1 MASMKKTENKGVW
14 ELENDKKEYR
24 SRLDIIAAILRASMG
39 GATKTRLMYTAY
51 LSYKQRELYVS
62 WMEDKKLLE
71 RTHNIYML
79 SESGRVFLSTYEK
92 LTKQLDNLI
101 PREREAKTRS
111 SSRAADRSKRN
122 EQSNS
127 SSTTSSKSTPRL
139 S

>member
-1 MASMKKTENKGVW
+1 MVSLKKTNDKGVW
-14 ELENDKKEYR
+14 ELETDKKEYR

-71 RTHNIYML
+71 RTHNVYML
-79 SESGRVFLSTYEK
+79 SKSGQEFLNTYEK

-101 PREREAKTRS
+101 PRDKDAKTGS
-111 SSRAADRSKRN
+111 SGRAARRLKRN
-122 EQSNS
+122 EQSDA
-127 SSTTSSKSTPRL
+127 SSTTGSELR
-139 S
+139 